1 MTSCFNAMIDCN
13 FNIVLGQGLWSLL
26 CHYMDWLWSGVVLE
40 EDEEGGER
48 QGNGVEEEAIL
59 MH

>member
-1 MTSCFNAMIDCN
+1 MIDCN

>member
-1 MTSCFNAMIDCN
+1 
-13 FNIVLGQGLWSLL
+13 
-26 CHYMDWLWSGVVLE
+26 MDWLWSGVVLE